1 MDRPAKEPA
10 TPVRATRPDG
20 RRTSA
25 STSRARR
32 FLAKNLE
39 GWQPGLLAVIIA
51 AAITWLVVPWA
62 AEPEVIPE
70 PRFDHAAVARAA
82 ARDRELAKKAA
93 ARTLDTE
100 VRALGDAIRAY
111 GRVDFDEDADHLRDA
126 RTAVARATGR
136 AVAIDFA
143 GTAELR
149 AFETEAFLTSLG
161 RFARSGVIDD
171 DLVELGG
178 GYVRSLR
185 YNLLGNGHDAP
196 ADDARLRAALRRSW
210 EDFDVEARVGFKRRW
225 NELTGLGGAPG
236 KPNSFDLGNDEL
248 LAVYAR
254 ELRRPPALGIDV
266 DAKDGATVAIRA
278 RNAAGFRRKR
288 IVAISEIDPTYPRL
302 LALGVVNYQAGVFR
316 EAARDFSEWLERHP
330 DGPWTL
336 RAQNYALAAAARQTQ
351 GP

>member
-1 MDRPAKEPA
+1 M
-10 TPVRATRPDG
+10 RADG
-20 RRTSA
+20 RRVSA
-25 STSRARR
+25 ATRARR

-39 GWQPGLLAVIIA
+39 GWQPGLLAVFIA
-51 AAITWLVVPWA
+51 GALTWLVVPWA
-62 AEPEVIPE
+62 AEPEVIPA
-70 PRFDHAAVARAA
+70 PRFDPAAVARAA

-93 ARTLDTE
+93 RRPLDTE

-111 GRVDFDEDADHLRDA
+111 GRVDFDEDGDHIRDA
-126 RTAVARATGR
+126 RTDVARATGR

-143 GTAELR
+143 GTVELR
-149 AFETEAFLTSLG
+149 AFETEAFLAALE

-185 YNLLGNGHDAP
+185 HNLLGAGHDAP
-196 ADDARLRAALRRSW
+196 SDDARIRAMLRRSW

-225 NELTGLGGAPG
+225 NELTGLGGPPG
-236 KPNSFDLGNDEL
+236 KPNTFDVGKDEL

-254 ELRRPPALGIDV
+254 ELRHPPALGIDV
-266 DAKDGATVAIRA
+266 DAKDGASAAVRA
-278 RNAAGFRRKR
+278 RNGATFRRKR
-288 IVAISEIDPTYPRL
+288 IAAIAEIDPAYPRE
-302 LALGVVNYQAGVFR
+302 LALGVVNYQAGDFR
-316 EAARDFSEWLERHP
+316 EASRDFTEWLARHP

-336 RAQNYALAAAARQTQ
+336 RVQNYALAAAARQTQ